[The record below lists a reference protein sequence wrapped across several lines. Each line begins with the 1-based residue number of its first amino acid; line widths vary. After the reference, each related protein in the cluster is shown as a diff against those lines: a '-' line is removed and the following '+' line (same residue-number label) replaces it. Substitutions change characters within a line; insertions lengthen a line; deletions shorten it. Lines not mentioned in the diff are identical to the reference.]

1 MKLLRSYRK
10 LQFALVFTAILA
22 QCIALANFPLLV
34 VAGTLAFLSWYITE
48 GPHGKSVPPW
58 VARLLV
64 LVVFLYAVFDAI
76 GPVSRLPMALGQFVV
91 WLTIIKLYGKRTGEF
106 EAQILLLSLLL
117 MTVGALYATD
127 FLFGLMLVVWSG
139 FAAWVLLLFQLHHGM
154 KTMREERVL
163 AVSKKHPTPLT
174 RPVVGLHVKKEF
186 RRTFTILLTL
196 GLVSSFAFFL
206 VTPRESFEL
215 LSDSFIAR
223 DSGLERIELDPERD
237 TLLSTKQVMTVSLR
251 DSSGTPIHMTQGLR
265 LRGKVLDAYLGDG
278 VWEAAM
284 HMRSTVDTS
293 ESELTPI
300 VETQSDRQT
309 IFMEVV
315 LQQPVNILYSLYRP
329 ISLETT
335 PPTRISLNV
344 FNSTMGL
351 SLGSPML
358 RSYRVEVDFEKTV
371 TSSSRQKRYFYSNDD
386 VRDLAIQ
393 LLDDAGLQA
402 NEIQKNPLVNMQ
414 VAKVFASYLQSNEFR
429 YTTDTSSLTIV
440 DRVAFEEDDDPV
452 ATFLFTH
459 KQGHCE
465 FFAAAMVALCDT
477 VDLPA
482 RIVTGFYVDRW
493 DTMTSK
499 YIVLE
504 RDAHAWVEVESEP
517 MAWVTFD
524 PTPAAD
530 GSPTQQKAMTFVQR
544 IRYEWQLWEAAWT
557 ANVIGY
563 DALAQGEL
571 LDFVGPFWRSH
582 SSKLLEQC
590 RKAYSWLVDW
600 FDIGAA
606 GRLWID
612 LVMSALAL
620 AGISMLLI
628 RWRRRR
634 TENILSISLSTQEN
648 VPTVHVE
655 FYARVQ
661 RVLFRSGKVRP
672 VFVPARTWIE
682 SLSLESESSTLAV
695 SLTET
700 YYQIRFG
707 GYRPS
712 RGARLKLM
720 QAAHRFE
727 TLLQKDKG

>member
-1 MKLLRSYRK
+1 MLRPYRK
-10 LQFALVFTAILA
+10 LQFALVLTAILA
-22 QCIALANFPLLV
+22 QCVALANFPLLV
-34 VAGTLAFLSWYITE
+34 VAGTLAFLSWHITE
-48 GPHGKSVPPW
+48 GPHGRAVPPW

-76 GPVSRLPMALGQFVV
+76 GPVSRLPMALGQFAV

-117 MTVGALYATD
+117 MTVGALYATN
-127 FLFGLMLVVWSG
+127 FLFGLILVVWSG
-139 FAAWVLLLFQLHHGM
+139 FAVWVLLLFQLHHGM
-154 KTMREERVL
+154 KIMREERVL
-163 AVSKKHPTPLT
+163 AVLKEHPAPLT
-174 RPVVGLHVKKEF
+174 RPVAGLHLKKEF

-206 VTPRESFEL
+206 VTPRETFEV

-223 DSGLERIELDPERD
+223 DSGLERIELHPERD
-237 TLLSTKQVMTVSLR
+237 ILLSTRQVMTVSLR
-251 DSSGTPIHMTQGLR
+251 DASGTPIHMTQGLR

-278 VWEAAM
+278 VWEASM
-284 HMRSTVDTS
+284 HMRSTVLTS
-293 ESELTPI
+293 ESKMTPI
-300 VETQSDRQT
+300 ETESDRQT
-309 IFMEVV
+309 IFMEVE

-335 PPTRISLNV
+335 PPTRISLNTM
-344 FNSTMGL
+344 NSTMRL
-351 SLGSPML
+351 SLGSPKL

-402 NEIQKNPLVNMQ
+402 SEIQKNPLVNMQ
-414 VAKVFASYLQSNEFR
+414 VARVFASYLQSEEFR
-429 YTTDTSSLTIV
+429 YTTDVSSLTVV
-440 DRVAFEEDDDPV
+440 DRVAFEEDEDPV

-524 PTPAAD
+524 PTPTAD
-530 GSPTQQKAMTFVQR
+530 GSPTQQKAMTFTQR
-544 IRYEWQLWEAAWT
+544 IHYEWKMWEAAWT

-563 DALAQGEL
+563 DALAQGKL
-571 LDFVGPFWRSH
+571 FDFVAPFWRSH
-582 SSKLLEQC
+582 TSELLEQS
-590 RKAYSWLVDW
+590 RRAYSWLIDW
-600 FDIGAA
+600 FDIGAV

-612 LVMSALAL
+612 LVMGALAL
-620 AGISMLLI
+620 AGTSMLLI
-628 RWRRRR
+628 RWQRRRA
-634 TENILSISLSTQEN
+634 ENILSISLSTQED
-648 VPTVHVE
+648 VPTVHME

-661 RVLFRSGKVRP
+661 RALFRSGKVRP
-672 VFVPARTWIE
+672 VFVPARTWVE
-682 SLSLESESSTLAV
+682 SLSLEGESSTLAV

-707 GYRPS
+707 SYRPS
-712 RGARLKLM
+712 RGERLKLM
-720 QAAHRFE
+720 QAVHRFE
-727 TLLQKDKG
+727 ALLQKDKR